1 MNQSLLQKISLT
13 IQLRRE
19 PVLNLNRIACILF
32 LVLGSAQPLPASDN
46 SAVDGVTVKGGV
58 VYTVQGGRLEILQD
72 NLKLPFD
79 VEVNANGTFKVA
91 KGKERR
97 LTEGQEILRE
107 GWLLNPDGSIQPV
120 IDHVAMKAGK
130 VMVVRD
136 GQPEALGNPM
146 TFPNNMTVAPDGMCT
161 DSSGRRFRLVDGQL
175 FQLDGAP
182 LPAKDAVTL
191 KNGRVVVQKDGTMIR
206 LTPVQVM
213 GMNDGT
219 RVRGTGVIEKQ
230 NGTTIQLAEG
240 QTILIEGLYIK
251 R

>member
-1 MNQSLLQKISLT
+1 M
-13 IQLRRE
+13 
-19 PVLNLNRIACILF
+19 
-32 LVLGSAQPLPASDN
+32 
-46 SAVDGVTVKGGV
+46 
-58 VYTVQGGRLEILQD
+58 
-72 NLKLPFD
+72 
-79 VEVNANGTFKVA
+79 
-91 KGKERR
+91 
-97 LTEGQEILRE
+97 EGQEILRE

-136 GQPEALGNPM
+136 GRSEALGNPL
-146 TFPNNMTVAPDGMCT
+146 TFPNNMTVAPDGTCT
-161 DSSGRRFRLVDGQL
+161 DSSGKRFRLVDGQL

-191 KNGRVVVQKDGTMIR
+191 KNGRVVVQKDGSTIT
-206 LTPVQVM
+206 LAPVQIM

-219 RVRGTGVIEKQ
+219 RVRGNGVIEKQ
-230 NGTTIQLAEG
+230 NGTTIQLTEG